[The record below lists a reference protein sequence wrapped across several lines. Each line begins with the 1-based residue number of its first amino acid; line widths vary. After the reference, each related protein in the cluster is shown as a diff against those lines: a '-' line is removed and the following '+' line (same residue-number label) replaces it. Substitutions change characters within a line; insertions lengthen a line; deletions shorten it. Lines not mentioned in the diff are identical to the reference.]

1 MRGIAT
7 VTPDLTAR
15 CEVNKVS
22 IESDLRLDEDLRT
35 ICVNV
40 RMNRCEIGVLDGV
53 CRAFGARRAQM
64 LRALALSSVPSPIP
78 EINRSAFDLIAS
90 MSSDLHRLL
99 ELASY
104 DGDSIS
110 ASDCLQRIE
119 AEFSTVRAALLGV
132 SQLS

>member
-1 MRGIAT
+1 
-7 VTPDLTAR
+7 
-15 CEVNKVS
+15 
-22 IESDLRLDEDLRT
+22 
-35 ICVNV
+35 
-40 RMNRCEIGVLDGV
+40 
-53 CRAFGARRAQM
+53 
-64 LRALALSSVPSPIP
+64 
-78 EINRSAFDLIAS
+78 